1 MNKATRGSNTMER
14 PESPWSRTPAS
25 HTRSLTREGAL
36 EHCESVTSPVYNPAG
51 GRRGRLLGQRRI
63 QLALAC
69 RLEIVATGVV
79 EVHPVLDNDLL
90 AEVLR
95 HVRGHRDGPLVVDG
109 ALSIGH
115 REAIDCQRALG
126 AGVTLGGQ
134 RHLDGPV
141 VR

>member
-1 MNKATRGSNTMER
+1 MER
-14 PESPWSRTPAS
+14 PESPWLRTPAS

-36 EHCESVTSPVYNPAG
+36 EHCESVTSPQVYNPAV

-69 RLEIVATGVV
+69 SLEVVATVVV
-79 EVHPVLDNDLL
+79 EVHPVLDNGLL

-95 HVRGHRDGPLVVDG
+95 HIGGHRDGPLVVDG

-115 REAIDCQRALG
+115 REAIDRQSALG